1 MLLEKWEKTKTKTNR
16 RCLQPQ
22 LVYNPAF
29 NRRYFQKKR
38 SIYYILSPILTF
50 FKSILPIELCRM
62 TYQVKLCGRE
72 LPADAA
78 FINSARRCQWM
89 MTGEQKWGET
99 GRAGSRWLPSSKRQ
113 EFWPTSSWIFESV
126 PQKTC
131 IKLYQ
136 ICVQFSQDL
145 TLLLLIF
152 HWRTPAYSSNLE
164 MEYSC
169 PGVFLLGT
177 NRYSET
183 FFTQLLFHNPIFIC
197 HLVFLEI

>member
-1 MLLEKWEKTKTKTNR
+1 MIWQMTYTHKLPKLCSATLSLVQKTSFQFVPARFIFLLPPLFFYFMLLEKWEKTKTNR

-29 NRRYFQKKR
+29 NGRYFQKKR

-113 EFWPTSSWIFESV
+113 DFRPTSSRIFESV
-126 PQKTC
+126 PQKNMY
-131 IKLYQ
+131 K
-136 ICVQFSQDL
+136 VK
-145 TLLLLIF
+145 
-152 HWRTPAYSSNLE
+152 PNLC
-164 MEYSC
+164 S
-169 PGVFLLGT
+169 V
-177 NRYSET
+177 
-183 FFTQLLFHNPIFIC
+183 
-197 HLVFLEI
+197 

>member
-1 MLLEKWEKTKTKTNR
+1 MIWQMTNTHKLPKLCSATLSQVLKSLFSSSPPASFFCDRLSFFYFMLLEKWEKTKTKTNR

-113 EFWPTSSWIFESV
+113 DFRPTSSRIFESV
-126 PQKTC
+126 PQKNMY
-131 IKLYQ
+131 K
-136 ICVQFSQDL
+136 VK
-145 TLLLLIF
+145 
-152 HWRTPAYSSNLE
+152 PNLC
-164 MEYSC
+164 S
-169 PGVFLLGT
+169 V
-177 NRYSET
+177 
-183 FFTQLLFHNPIFIC
+183 
-197 HLVFLEI
+197 